1 VTSSWLEEAGLP
13 PLAIRARLRYDVVA
27 RVVADLAPRSV
38 LEAGCGQGAVGARLA
53 AVAEYV
59 GVEPDAESFAIA
71 RSRIEPRGGTVVN
84 GTVEDL
90 EPGRRFDLVC
100 AFEVLEHIEDDVA
113 ALTQWA
119 GRVAP
124 GGHVLL
130 SVPADQERFGPLDE
144 LAGHFRRYDEESL
157 AEVARQ
163 SGLEVVST
171 PRYGWPLAHAL
182 EGVRNV
188 LGARRARR
196 ERTIAIDQRT
206 AASGRTAQPVRSAA
220 GRAIELGTLPF
231 RSAQRLRP
239 DRGTG
244 LLLVATPRSTR

>member
-1 VTSSWLEEAGLP
+1 MTGRLEEGGLP
-13 PLAIRARLRYDVVA
+13 PLAIRARLRWDVVS
-27 RVVADLAPRSV
+27 RVVAELAPRTV

-53 AVAEYV
+53 GLAEYV

-71 RSRIEPRGGTVVN
+71 QSRVIPRGGTVVN
-84 GTVEDL
+84 GTVDDL

-100 AFEVLEHIEDDVA
+100 AFEVLEHIEDDLA

-124 GGHVLL
+124 GGHLLL

-157 AEVARQ
+157 ADVARRA
-163 SGLEVVST
+163 GLEVVST
-171 PRYGWPLAHAL
+171 PRYGWPLSHAL

-196 ERTIAIDQRT
+196 QRSVAIAQRT
-206 AASGRTAQPVRSAA
+206 AASGRTAQPVRSLA
-220 GRAIELGTLPF
+220 GRAIEVGTLPF
-231 RSAQRLRP
+231 RTLQRLRP
-239 DRGTG
+239 QRGTG
-244 LLLVATPRSTR
+244 LLLVATTKAPS